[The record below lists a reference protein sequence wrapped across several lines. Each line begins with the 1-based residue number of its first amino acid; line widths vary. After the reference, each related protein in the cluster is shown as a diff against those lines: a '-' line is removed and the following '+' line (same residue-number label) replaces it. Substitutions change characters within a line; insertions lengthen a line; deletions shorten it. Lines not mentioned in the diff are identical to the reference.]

1 MKAWV
6 GRSQNGVGT
15 DERTVIVIGLNGWQ
29 NSGASLVDLFA
40 SAPARVVDMGVVW
53 SMLVQ

>member
-1 MKAWV
+1 MKTWV

-53 SMLVQ
+53 SMLV